1 MIASLDSTFVIVMTL
16 LVSTGTLLFVQLW
29 REED

>member
-1 MIASLDSTFVIVMTL
+1 MIASLDSTFVMVMTL
-16 LVSTGTLLFVQLW
+16 LVSTGALLFVQLW